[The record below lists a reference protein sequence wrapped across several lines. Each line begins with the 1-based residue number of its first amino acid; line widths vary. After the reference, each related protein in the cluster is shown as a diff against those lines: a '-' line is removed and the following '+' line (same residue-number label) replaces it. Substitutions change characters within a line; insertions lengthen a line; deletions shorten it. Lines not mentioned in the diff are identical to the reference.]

1 MLAVNYA
8 TNSFSYEEHSGANV
22 PVFTN
27 DVGIGRVSTMVTQPQ
42 LFEIM
47 RDYLFQPPD
56 PQTWQTEGATSL
68 TRNKE

>member
-1 MLAVNYA
+1 MNYA
-8 TNSFSYEEHSGANV
+8 TNSFSYEEHTGANV

-47 RDYLFQPPD
+47 QDYLFKPTDQE
-56 PQTWQTEGATSL
+56 TE
-68 TRNKE
+68 